1 MIRRKLAGLRTPPW
15 MRMRF
20 TPTTCW
26 LPLLAAIALALA
38 VGGVARADVCVV
50 VTPGLDLGCREGQAA
65 PVAAGPAAAVA
76 AREEEPAIRSSTV
89 VPYDPRRVA
98 VTFKPGVTR
107 ARARAV
113 ISGAGGTL
121 EAAIPQIRAY
131 LVGVDPGRREA
142 VLSSLQKSAAVSSAA
157 KEPLAE
163 ALDTSPDDTDWP
175 QQDGLRVAGFP
186 KAWDVT
192 QGSSKTVVAVVDT
205 GVDAKHADLRGALV
219 PGWDFVGN
227 DADPSDDNGHGTAVA
242 GVLGARSNNRAGGA
256 GTCWR
261 CLIMPLKALDA
272 KGSGDDTLI
281 AAAIVWAVD
290 HGARVI
296 NLSLGGPGSSV
307 ALTDALAYADARD
320 VIVVAAAG
328 NAGVTTQFFP
338 AADTHVVSVAA
349 TTVADRRY
357 SWSNFG
363 SWVRVAAPG
372 CNLAPLRGG
381 GYGTFCGTSSA
392 TPVVAGLVALELS
405 AQPSATAQEVED
417 ALARAAVPLPAF
429 VQYGRIDAGKTLTL
443 LHSAAA
449 ASAVFRGKLAPSA
462 HTRVYDLLVGA
473 GPFTAVLR
481 FTGGRRLTLSTPFGR
496 VVGSSP
502 LQLNGTATAGT
513 YALRVSGTGARTS
526 FVLAVTYAQP
536 SHADHSIE

>member
-1 MIRRKLAGLRTPPW
+1 
-15 MRMRF
+15 
-20 TPTTCW
+20 
-26 LPLLAAIALALA
+26 
-38 VGGVARADVCVV
+38 
-50 VTPGLDLGCREGQAA
+50 
-65 PVAAGPAAAVA
+65 
-76 AREEEPAIRSSTV
+76 
-89 VPYDPRRVA
+89 
-98 VTFKPGVTR
+98 
-107 ARARAV
+107 V
-113 ISGAGGTL
+113 ISRAGGTL
-121 EAAIPQIRAY
+121 DAAIPQIGAY
-131 LVGVDPGRREA
+131 LVGVEPERRDE
-142 VLSSLQKSAAVSSAA
+142 VLASLQKSAAVASAT

-192 QGSSKTVVAVVDT
+192 QGSSKIVVAVIDT
-205 GVDAKHADLRGALV
+205 GVDATHPDLRGALV

-227 DADPSDDNGHGTAVA
+227 DPDPTDDNGHGTAVA

-256 GTCWR
+256 GSCWR

-281 AAAIVWAVD
+281 AAAIVWATD
-290 HGARVI
+290 HGVRVI

-307 ALTDALAYADARD
+307 ALADALAYASARD

-328 NAGVTTQFFP
+328 NAGATTQFFP

-349 TTVADRRY
+349 TTVSDRRY

-372 CNLAPLRGG
+372 CNLAPVRGG

-405 AQPSATAQEVED
+405 AQPSATARDVED

-429 VQYGRIDAGKTLTL
+429 VQYGRIDAGRTLAL
-443 LHSAAA
+443 LRPAAA
-449 ASAVFRGKLAPSA
+449 ASAVFRGTLGPAARARSYA
-462 HTRVYDLLVGA
+462 VETGA
-473 GPFTAVLR
+473 GPFTALLR
-481 FTGGRRLTLSTPFGR
+481 FTGGRRLTLSTSIGR
-496 VVGSSP
+496 VTGRSP
-502 LQLNGTATAGT
+502 LQLDGTTTAGT
-513 YALRVSGTGARTS
+513 CVLRVSGTGAKTS
-526 FVLAVTYAQP
+526 FVLTVTHTQP
-536 SHADHSIE
+536 SRGDHSIE